1 MLPGVASTLE
11 KHHRVQLL
19 DEALDAAVQLSH
31 RYIPARQLP
40 DKAVSLI
47 DTACARVAISQHA
60 TPPEVEDSRRR
71 VGALEVE
78 RDILERESA
87 VGIDH
92 EIRRGEIAK
101 KLEEENANLKRLDTD
116 WQQEKEVVEKILT
129 LRAKLRPS
137 VKRNG
142 AEPNAPSVAVDKQQT
157 DAAADKTQLL
167 ADLKA
172 LEKELGTLQGE
183 TPLV

>member
-1 MLPGVASTLE
+1 MIRGLSPVLE
-11 KHHRVQLL
+11 KHHKVDVL
-19 DEALDAAVQLSH
+19 DEALVAAAQLSH

-71 VGALEVE
+71 VSALEVE

-92 EIRRGEIAK
+92 EIRRTEIAK

-137 VKRNG
+137 ANRNG
-142 AEPNAPSVAVDKQQT
+142 AEPSAAS
-157 DAAADKTQLL
+157 AAAD
-167 ADLKA
+167 
-172 LEKELGTLQGE
+172 
-183 TPLV
+183 